1 MKAWLLL
8 LLIFVTASIQIVSC
22 SSQNDDDFAEIDN
35 DFDEFDFEEDTP
47 NVKEKSADDK
57 VLHTFMTFFCSSKTR
72 AGRCRWNLLDFF
84 LTRHDLYMYKYFKTL
99 LKLVC
104 PFQLTANDDADF
116 DDDDEEFEEKP
127 KNQAIFEQDL
137 EDAVVED
144 VDSEFNHFADEEE
157 FVNFNA
163 DDDHEDE
170 FEHMSTKGRGAKGQY
185 F

>member
-1 MKAWLLL
+1 
-8 LLIFVTASIQIVSC
+8 
-22 SSQNDDDFAEIDN
+22 
-35 DFDEFDFEEDTP
+35 
-47 NVKEKSADDK
+47 
-57 VLHTFMTFFCSSKTR
+57 
-72 AGRCRWNLLDFF
+72 
-84 LTRHDLYMYKYFKTL
+84 MYKYFKTL